1 MNSRLDLLEKAL
13 ACIAAFIFTGGIVEL
28 VLSGGA
34 DEISIEYENT
44 YFRVVFPLL
53 YLILIGLL
61 SLRWRKVL
69 AVIRCNWLIV
79 ALIVF
84 TAVSFLWSDSPSL
97 TLRRNVALVGTSF
110 LGLYLASR
118 YTFKEQLH
126 LLGWLCGVTVASSI
140 AFAVLVPQLGI
151 SVGSH
156 AGAWRGI
163 FAHKNGLGDAMVIS
177 SLTFLVLAIDAQ
189 RRKWLMWS
197 ALAASVALV
206 FLSESVGSLLS
217 LAVPLTAFPIYR
229 SLRWRYSQLV
239 PFVLLVLLV
248 SSVSAGW
255 LWLNFDQ
262 VMISLGKDPSLTG
275 RTEIWSLTI
284 DSILRQPWLGYGYKT
299 FWQDGLEGPSA
310 YVFRAMGVGEYLPP
324 HAHNGILQLSLDIG
338 VVGVVIF
345 LLGFWRCL
353 LTSIHWVRSGG
364 NGLCFWPLLFL
375 SYMVVTNMS
384 ESRILS
390 YNSFDCVLY
399 FSTAFSLG
407 QPLELLEPLKSS
419 PVEDSKPIT
428 SQG

>member
-163 FAHKNGLGDAMVIS
+163 FAHKNVRLLITIAS
-177 SLTFLVLAIDAQ
+177 PRPFLCANMPRHAG
-189 RRKWLMWS
+189 
-197 ALAASVALV
+197 A
-206 FLSESVGSLLS
+206 
-217 LAVPLTAFPIYR
+217 
-229 SLRWRYSQLV
+229 WR
-239 PFVLLVLLV
+239 
-248 SSVSAGW
+248 
-255 LWLNFDQ
+255 
-262 VMISLGKDPSLTG
+262 
-275 RTEIWSLTI
+275 
-284 DSILRQPWLGYGYKT
+284 
-299 FWQDGLEGPSA
+299 
-310 YVFRAMGVGEYLPP
+310 
-324 HAHNGILQLSLDIG
+324 
-338 VVGVVIF
+338 
-345 LLGFWRCL
+345 
-353 LTSIHWVRSGG
+353 
-364 NGLCFWPLLFL
+364 
-375 SYMVVTNMS
+375 
-384 ESRILS
+384 
-390 YNSFDCVLY
+390 
-399 FSTAFSLG
+399 
-407 QPLELLEPLKSS
+407 
-419 PVEDSKPIT
+419 
-428 SQG
+428 